1 MAKLKIVDLQI
12 RIARKMASGKAA
24 IQLAQADLDI
34 LVQSGAYAALCD
46 AATAELKMHRSKSA
60 NADNGAL
67 HVLPTSL
74 RGFEMPDAVAT
85 ELARAKASFKQP
97 ARPRSTAPILPAL
110 IKSSV
115 RT

>member
-1 MAKLKIVDLQI
+1 MKIVDLQI
-12 RIARKMASGKAA
+12 RIARKMASGRGAM
-24 IQLAQADLDI
+24 QLTQAELDI

-60 NADNGAL
+60 DADNGAL
-67 HVLPTSL
+67 HVIPTSL
-74 RGFEMPDAVAT
+74 RGFEIPDAVAT
-85 ELARAKASFKQP
+85 ELARAKALFKQP

-115 RT
+115 RN